1 MPKSSPD
8 HALFERFLVERS
20 ELPLELPEE
29 FSLRPRVVRA
39 REPLIRE
46 GEESD
51 RGYVVYSGLFEAR
64 AETPTSRRLGWLGVG
79 SWTGEVGM
87 LTGAKRMAS
96 VLAWRDSVVLEIDAV
111 AARSMLTGDPSRL
124 AALTAHLIRR
134 GGRDEAAR
142 PRPMVLGV
150 IPAGLDRGL
159 IRSAAEQVEGIAIF
173 DGRGW
178 RDDDIAAIL
187 ELEEVGQRGPLLLLI
202 GDRGDSRW
210 TRAVIRAADRVAFL
224 GADDP
229 GPGSLALRSE
239 LGLPGSARS
248 FDLLLTCER
257 ASSVAD
263 VHIARSQD
271 SPAYVLRPGSPSDLV
286 DYLRTHVEENARPE
300 RLRRFDLFR
309 GLDDAG
315 LAQVQEALE
324 WRLIEGGEQLIRT
337 GDPSDG
343 LFLVDLGRLQASV
356 RKDDG
361 SRLMLSESGP
371 GEIVGDTGL
380 ILECPRTADVHAK
393 RDSRV
398 GFLSA
403 AAFEELGHELPAL
416 GRNSARI
423 ASERTLQATSVQ
435 VGPEPDNLMVLRL
448 DPCGRSEAFVDG
460 LERCIREHLGRS
472 VMLVTRAVV
481 ERALGEGAAELRPV
495 DPGYRRLLVWFQR
508 ISRDHELVIFCADS
522 TESGWARCC
531 LRQTDRLLLVAS
543 AQASP
548 ELRSVEREFVGVELP
563 RDLVLLQQAGIS
575 RAAGTRRWLAER
587 GSVFVHHVR
596 DGTPADIAAT
606 ARRILG
612 GATGIAF
619 SGASTR
625 GPAHTGVVRALVD
638 LAAPVDIVA
647 GTSSGSTIAGA
658 VAMGMDP
665 GEILSLTAGLSAR
678 SKVRLRDLQPPLV
691 AFTDGSSFDEIFQ
704 ESVGDVEVED
714 LLLPCRMSAVD
725 LLTHELIY
733 LDRGPLWRAMR
744 ASCSLPVIYPPVAV
758 DGRLL
763 VDGGLISYIPVG
775 AILPSCERGLAIM
788 SDINDPTVWDQL
800 RKIEPYGTV
809 VSGWR
814 HLLDTLLPWRTPKV
828 LPSIADTLFLGMITS
843 NSFAADRLE
852 AVLRH
857 PAVCHVYQPL
867 SGYGMYDVTEDV
879 ARKFEAM
886 VYARAREVIGER
898 LGRGAGPGTGGDAGG

>member
-1 MPKSSPD
+1 MPMPSRD
-8 HALFERFLVERS
+8 HAELERFLVERS
-20 ELPLELPEE
+20 ELPLKLPEE

-64 AETPTSRRLGWLGVG
+64 AESPTPRRLGWLGVG

-96 VLAWRDSVVLEIDAV
+96 VIAWRDSVVLEIDAV
-111 AARSMLTGDPSRL
+111 AARSMLTGEPSQI

-134 GGRDEAAR
+134 GRRDEAAR
-142 PRPMVLGV
+142 PRPTVLGV
-150 IPAGLDRGL
+150 IPADLDRGL
-159 IRSAAEQVEGIAIF
+159 IRSAAEQVEGITIF
-173 DGRGW
+173 DGLGW
-178 RDDDIAAIL
+178 RDDDIDGIL
-187 ELEEVGQRGPLLLLI
+187 ALEEEGRRGSLLLLL
-202 GDRGDSRW
+202 GDRGDSPW

-224 GADDP
+224 AADDP
-229 GPGSLALRSE
+229 ARGSLGLRSQ
-239 LGLPGSARS
+239 LGLPDAARS

-257 ASSVAD
+257 VSSASD
-263 VHIARSQD
+263 VHIARSLG
-271 SPAYVLRPGSPSDLV
+271 SPAYVLRPGEPADLV

-315 LAQVQEALE
+315 LAQVQEAVE
-324 WRLIEGGEQLIRT
+324 WRLIEGGEQLIRA

-380 ILECPRTADVHAK
+380 ILECQRTADVHAK
-393 RDSRV
+393 RDSRI
-398 GFLSA
+398 GFLSG
-403 AAFEELGHELPAL
+403 AAFEELGHYLPAL

-423 ASERTLQATSVQ
+423 ASERTLQATAMQ

-448 DPCGRSEAFVDG
+448 DPGGRSEAFVDG
-460 LERCIREHLGRS
+460 LERCIRDELGRS

-481 ERALGEGAAELRPV
+481 ETALGEGAAELRPV

-508 ISRDHELVIFCADS
+508 ISRDHELVVFCADS

-531 LRQTDRLLLVAS
+531 LRQADRLLLVAS

-548 ELRSVEREFVGVELP
+548 ELRSIEREIAGAPLP
-563 RDLVLLQQAGIS
+563 RDLVLLQEAGIS
-575 RAAGTRRWLAER
+575 RAAGTRRWLADR
-587 GSVFVHHVR
+587 GSVFVHQVR

-612 GATGIAF
+612 CATGIAF

-625 GPAHTGVVRALVD
+625 GPAHSGVVRALVD
-638 LAAPVDIVA
+638 LAVPIDIVA
-647 GTSSGSTIAGA
+647 GTSSGSTIAGG
-658 VAMGMDP
+658 VAMGIEP
-665 GEILSLTAGLSAR
+665 GEILSLTSRLGAR
-678 SKVRLRDLQPPLV
+678 SKIRLRDLQPPLV
-691 AFTDGSSFDEIFQ
+691 ALTDGSSLDEIFQ
-704 ESVGDVEVED
+704 QSVGDVEVED
-714 LLLPCRMSAVD
+714 LLTPCRLTAVD

-744 ASCSLPVIYPPVAV
+744 ASCSLPVIYPPVAI

-763 VDGGLISYIPVG
+763 VDGGIISYIPVG
-775 AILPSCERGLAIM
+775 AILPSCERGMAIM
-788 SDINDPTVWDQL
+788 SNINDPTVWDEL

-828 LPSIADTLFLGMITS
+828 LPSIADTLFLAMITS

-867 SGYGMYDVTEDV
+867 TGYGMYDVTEEV
-879 ARKFEAM
+879 AREFEAM
-886 VYARAREVIGER
+886 TYARAHTVIGER
-898 LGRGAGPGTGGDAGG
+898 LERRAAQGAGGDAGG